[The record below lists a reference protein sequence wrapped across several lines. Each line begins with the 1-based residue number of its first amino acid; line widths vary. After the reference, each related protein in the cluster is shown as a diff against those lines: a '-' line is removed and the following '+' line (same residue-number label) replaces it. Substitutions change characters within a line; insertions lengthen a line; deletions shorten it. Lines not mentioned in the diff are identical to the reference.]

1 MGLGMKPVTGTGT
14 GTEAGA
20 DVGGEG
26 SVGQRGGLQQVQ
38 VSSAG
43 VLSGTTTTAVTT
55 LTTTA
60 AAATLAT
67 TATTTLAT
75 TATIAL
81 TATVVAPATT
91 ASTSVGK
98 GRSSRGGGKGKGKG
112 PAPKGSVT
120 PSSAFVIAPKAPAP
134 VSTGTQYVGI
144 ASFDTVDCCGFAV
157 HKESVL
163 AVSALERGFLSSVG
177 CNAAQGFG
185 RGIRSYFSVHGRVQE
200 EELRVLRDEL
210 FADASRDALAFLEKV
225 FLLRVGKVLAVSMHL
240 SNGERKLLN
249 SEEVECIKRSL
260 SVSLMLRANEILTK
274 VWSEGISHISP
285 DSVYPQERV
294 EPLPTSS
301 QERVEP
307 LPTSSL
313 AHCHQGESSPSCV
326 DFMGHEMPSETAKM
340 IKSLLS
346 EVRSLTK
353 RIFAILVEKQIS
365 TIMSCLSPV
374 QRYIWCITNRQLYE
388 THVLTRGVSGYIS
401 DIRPRFI
408 DPLSSVMVLSPSG
421 GALVPLM
428 GLELR
433 DFLVRVD
440 RAVRECML
448 DSFAFEWAVSN
459 ISVFTDLEDQ
469 SGSLLVHNLR
479 GEDFV
484 NAHNVAGVPG
494 LATSSTKALIGK
506 KVVPENESSQMKSV
520 AVQTEGVLGV
530 APIVRIVQASVVSSS
545 ATRSAVSAV
554 AGDPDESSPA
564 AGVSTA
570 RVSPV
575 PGTSG
580 DLSGSCSRLVPL
592 SLDLGSPVTDE
603 VTHAGASAAGVVLA
617 SMEEGDEDT
626 LSASSPL
633 SDAVEVS
640 PVALA
645 QTEELVV
652 VASPPLSVDLGSS
665 VTDGVTRAGAIFA
678 SMEGGDEDTLS
689 APSPLSDKVEVA
701 SVVLAQTE
709 ELVVVASPSLSVDLG
724 SSVTDEVTHAG
735 AIFASME
742 GGDEDTL
749 SAPSLLSDE
758 VGVASVALAQTEE
771 LVVVAS
777 PSLSVEGYETP
788 ERVATSASMGP
799 GVGGDS
805 SGLMAGYF
813 LPIRSPGSASSP
825 PFSSSASPAP
835 TSSPSPSST
844 LSLSST
850 LSGSGFSA
858 DLSSRA
864 VSPVL
869 SMEVGLATEGTVSAE
884 GVVSEL
890 EVLVGEASSPVPS
903 PEQLVMTT
911 VPSSVSVFAEVK
923 GPSTSAGSGYFA
935 APKKSYMSR
944 HVSELSSSPTS
955 GSAVA
960 GPSSSASVGV
970 VSGGVTATGG
980 TTADEEGGD
989 VGERLAAIL
998 NRGLPPTPPPPE
1010 TQQGAPGGKRG
1021 RGRKRKRRS

>member
-1 MGLGMKPVTGTGT
+1 MKPVTGT

-307 LPTSSL
+307 LPTSSQESVEPLPTSSQERVEPLPTSSL
-313 AHCHQGESSPSCV
+313 AHCHQGESSPSYV

-440 RAVRECML
+440 RAVRDCML

-459 ISVFTDLEDQ
+459 VGVFTDLEDQ
-469 SGSLLVHNLR
+469 PGSSLIQQLR

-484 NAHNVAGVPG
+484 NAHNAAGVPG
-494 LATSSTKALIGK
+494 LAISSNKALIGK
-506 KVVPENESSQMKSV
+506 KVVPDEPLQMPSQMKSV
-520 AVQTEGVLGV
+520 AVQTEGLLGV
-530 APIVRIVQASVVSSS
+530 APIVGIVQASVVSSS
-545 ATRSAVSAV
+545 ATRSAVSA
-554 AGDPDESSPA
+554 
-564 AGVSTA
+564 
-570 RVSPV
+570 
-575 PGTSG
+575 
-580 DLSGSCSRLVPL
+580 
-592 SLDLGSPVTDE
+592 
-603 VTHAGASAAGVVLA
+603 
-617 SMEEGDEDT
+617 
-626 LSASSPL
+626 
-633 SDAVEVS
+633 
-640 PVALA
+640 
-645 QTEELVV
+645 
-652 VASPPLSVDLGSS
+652 
-665 VTDGVTRAGAIFA
+665 
-678 SMEGGDEDTLS
+678 
-689 APSPLSDKVEVA
+689 
-701 SVVLAQTE
+701 
-709 ELVVVASPSLSVDLG
+709 
-724 SSVTDEVTHAG
+724 
-735 AIFASME
+735 
-742 GGDEDTL
+742 
-749 SAPSLLSDE
+749 
-758 VGVASVALAQTEE
+758 
-771 LVVVAS
+771 
-777 PSLSVEGYETP
+777 
-788 ERVATSASMGP
+788 
-799 GVGGDS
+799 
-805 SGLMAGYF
+805 
-813 LPIRSPGSASSP
+813 
-825 PFSSSASPAP
+825 
-835 TSSPSPSST
+835 
-844 LSLSST
+844 
-850 LSGSGFSA
+850 
-858 DLSSRA
+858 
-864 VSPVL
+864 
-869 SMEVGLATEGTVSAE
+869 
-884 GVVSEL
+884 
-890 EVLVGEASSPVPS
+890 
-903 PEQLVMTT
+903 
-911 VPSSVSVFAEVK
+911 
-923 GPSTSAGSGYFA
+923 
-935 APKKSYMSR
+935 
-944 HVSELSSSPTS
+944 
-955 GSAVA
+955 
-960 GPSSSASVGV
+960 
-970 VSGGVTATGG
+970 
-980 TTADEEGGD
+980 
-989 VGERLAAIL
+989 
-998 NRGLPPTPPPPE
+998 
-1010 TQQGAPGGKRG
+1010 
-1021 RGRKRKRRS
+1021 